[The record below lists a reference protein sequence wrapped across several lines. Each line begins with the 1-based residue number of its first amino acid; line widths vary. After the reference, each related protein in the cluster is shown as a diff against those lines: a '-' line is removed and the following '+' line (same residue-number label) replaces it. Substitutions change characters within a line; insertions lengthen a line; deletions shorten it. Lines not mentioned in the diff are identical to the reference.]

1 MSVEITAAIFG
12 AIFGALANGVIEIV
26 KFLSGRKS
34 LKKAIQIGLYFE
46 IDHHKIV
53 ELQRDE
59 DGQPNFVLSSFQDKF
74 YSNNISVLTKLC
86 SEEFIQHLTFYYSS
100 LASVLNHQ
108 DDLMKINTEI
118 NALISKMPLT
128 NEDSQRYAELI
139 KQRNGI
145 KEVLR
150 VYLVPCINT
159 RQVLLAELKK
169 VFKKDPSEKNI
180 LMFYQNMKNGGKKF
194 RMNNYINKKKR

>member
-26 KFLSGRKS
+26 KFFSGRKS

-53 ELQRDE
+53 ELQKDE
-59 DGQPNFVLSSFQDKF
+59 DGQPNFVLASFQDQF
-74 YSNNISVLTKLC
+74 FSNNISALTKIC
-86 SEEFIQHLTFYYSS
+86 SEELIQHLTFYYSG
-100 LASVLNHQ
+100 LESVLNHQ
-108 DDLMKINTEI
+108 NDLLKINSEI
-118 NALISKMPLT
+118 NALISKMPRT

-145 KEVLR
+145 KKVLR
-150 VYLVPCINT
+150 AYLAPCINT

-169 VFKKDPSEKNI
+169 VFKKDPN
-180 LMFYQNMKNGGKKF
+180 F
-194 RMNNYINKKKR
+194 R